1 MGPKSGTESG
11 LKMSNENSFVS
22 GLGSS
27 FPVAGIGPAF
37 GTILGPE
44 AVPKVCP
51 RSLCFVHICGPEEAI
66 EVPAQAE
73 SEVTVMSFP
82 FGPLIFAPLL
92 EP

>member
-1 MGPKSGTESG
+1 MEHKSGTESG

-27 FPVAGIGPAF
+27 FPVAGIGPKF
-37 GTILGPE
+37 GTILELE

-66 EVPAQAE
+66 VVSAQPE
-73 SEVTVMSFP
+73 SEVAVMSFP